1 MPVMELSIGLPDG
14 LLMRLTEGNALR
26 LFEKD
31 HETVRRTVDCSVLG
45 GAPITD
51 LVWSHKLSAVI
62 VAVPSLHR
70 LFRWDPYTDV
80 LYGFAG
86 TGEPGRRDGEAGQ
99 ATFAATVSIT
109 EDGNGTLWFV
119 DRDSSSLRCI
129 EIDTD
134 KPDGDPRVC
143 TVVGR
148 AGPGF
153 ADGPADVAQLDHPE
167 DLQILYDG
175 SIVIADTGND
185 AIRHLDLAD
194 RELDTV
200 YGGAEAGAAEFDDE
214 IRLQRPV
221 RVTVADSELWVDDDN
236 GRHRLEL
243 HFV

>member
-1 MPVMELSIGLPDG
+1 MELSIGLPDG
-14 LLMRLTEGNALR
+14 LLMRLTEGNVLT

-45 GAPITD
+45 GAPIAD
-51 LVWSHKLSAVI
+51 MVWSHKLSAVI

-80 LYGFAG
+80 LYEFAG
-86 TGEPGRRDGEAGQ
+86 TGESGRRDGKAAQ
-99 ATFAATVSIT
+99 AKFAATVSIT
-109 EDGNGTLWFV
+109 EDGNGTLWLI

-134 KPDGDPRVC
+134 KPDGGPQVC

-148 AGPGF
+148 AGAGF
-153 ADGPADVAQLDHPE
+153 TDGPADQAQLDHPE

-185 AIRHLDLAD
+185 AIRHLDPAS

-200 YGGAEAGAAEFDDE
+200 YGGGTEGSVEFDDDIE
-214 IRLQRPV
+214 LKRPV
-221 RVTVADSELWVDDDN
+221 RVTVADSELWVEDDN

>member
-14 LLMRLTEGNALR
+14 LLMRLTEGNVLT

-31 HETVRRTVDCSVLG
+31 HETVRRSVDCSVLG
-45 GAPITD
+45 GEPMAD
-51 LVWSHKLSAVI
+51 MVWSHKLSAVI
-62 VAVPSLHR
+62 VAVPTLHR

-80 LYGFAG
+80 LYEFAG
-86 TGEPGRRDGEAGQ
+86 TGEPGRRDGKAAQ
-99 ATFAATVSIT
+99 AKFDTPVSIT
-109 EDGNGTLWFV
+109 EDGNGTLWLI
-119 DRDSSSLRCI
+119 DRGSSSLRCV

-134 KPDGDPRVC
+134 KPDGAPQVC

-148 AGPGF
+148 RGAGF
-153 ADGPADVAQLDHPE
+153 ADGPAETAQLDHPE

-175 SIVIADTGND
+175 SIVVADTGNH
-185 AIRHLDLAD
+185 AIRHLDPAF

-200 YGGAEAGAAEFDDE
+200 YGGPDRTPGLDDDDVE
-214 IRLQRPV
+214 LCRPR
-221 RVTVADSELWVDDDN
+221 RVTVADSELWVEDDN